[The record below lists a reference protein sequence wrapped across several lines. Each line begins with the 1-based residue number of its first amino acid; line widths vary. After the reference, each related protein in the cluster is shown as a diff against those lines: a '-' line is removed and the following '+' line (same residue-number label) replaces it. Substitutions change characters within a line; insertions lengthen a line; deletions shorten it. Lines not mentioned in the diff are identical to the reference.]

1 MARLGDGAGRAQA
14 APPAGASDPALVQA
28 LSRMDNLDR
37 AQAQILA
44 RLDTLDHTQQ
54 QKTAERLGK
63 IDEVRVQTPLPGGTA
78 DQAMSKIAAR
88 LESLDRAQVKTA
100 GRLDG
105 LDRGQTLVLSRL
117 DGLDRDRGQFSARLD
132 GLAKGAGA
140 PGPDARIE
148 SLSKELAAVSANLA
162 GRREAASGGAA
173 EASSP
178 EQALAAWTAR
188 NAIFFGEDTDF
199 RDAAMA
205 RKQLA
210 ELKDLLAATTVRLRL
225 IGYTDLLGDDGNNNR
240 LALERAKMAA
250 QELGKLGIPA
260 SRLILAG
267 RAKERLIAAG
277 QGPAS
282 ANRRVEFQI
291 AFVSE

>member
-1 MARLGDGAGRAQA
+1 MDASRGWRSCSCRQTTRCWVLARPA
-14 APPAGASDPALVQA
+14 ALPAGGSDQASARIA
-28 LSRMDNLDR
+28 SRLEAIDR
-37 AQAQILA
+37 AQA
-44 RLDTLDHTQQ
+44 
-54 QKTAERLGK
+54 KTA
-63 IDEVRVQTPLPGGTA
+63 
-78 DQAMSKIAAR
+78 S
-88 LESLDRAQVKTA
+88 
-100 GRLDG
+100 RLDG
-105 LDRGQTLVLSRL
+105 LDQSGTLILSRL
-117 DGLDRDRGQFSARLD
+117 DGLDRDRVQLIARLD
-132 GLAKGAGA
+132 GLAKGAGTA
-140 PGPDARIE
+140 GMDARIE
-148 SLSKELAAVSANLA
+148 SLSKELAALGASAA
-162 GRREAASGGAA
+162 GRREAAPSGAA

-178 EQALAAWTAR
+178 EQALAQWTAR
-188 NAIFFGEDTDF
+188 NAIFFGEDTEF

-225 IGYTDLLGDDGNNNR
+225 IGYTDLLGDAENNNR
-240 LALERAKMAA
+240 LALERARTVA
-250 QELGKLGIPA
+250 QELSKSGIPA